1 MNPAKSDQLK
11 AIFTPRSVA
20 VIGASAKP
28 QSLGRAVFA
37 NLLFAGYNGCVYP
50 VNSKA
55 KSILGVRAYPTVL
68 DVPDEVDLAVVLV
81 PAGFVPQVLKDA
93 GRKGVK
99 GAIVISAGFKEIG
112 GGGIELERQLQS
124 VAREYGMA
132 VVGPNCFGVI
142 NTDPA
147 VSLNATF
154 SRSFPLGGKIAFI
167 SQSGAVGVAALEYAA
182 AEKIGFSKFISIGNK
197 ADIDENAVL
206 EALAD
211 DPETDVILLYLEALE
226 NPKEFVR
233 LARRISEKKPILG
246 VKSGR
251 TLEGAKA
258 AASHTGALA
267 GSDEVYDSL
276 FAQCGVLRVDTLEE
290 LFRLGVAFAK
300 QPLPRGHRVAIVTN
314 AGGPGIMATDNSVRY
329 GLELASLDPKTKSI
343 LMADLPPTVSLNN
356 PIDLIGDAD
365 ESRYQLAMQAVLADD
380 NVDGVIVICVPQ
392 MLTNLEATSKAIA
405 QQARF
410 SNKPVF
416 AVYMATGNIEDSL
429 KILEDAQ
436 IPHYRFP
443 EDAARALSA
452 MARYFHWQSR
462 PRTQVRHFDNIDR
475 EKVRAVLAKAKKAR
489 RKFLPE
495 PEAHAVLEAYGFP
508 ILRSKMVRDAAEAV
522 AAACEIG
529 FPVVL
534 KIVSPDIVHKVDV
547 GGVRLNLESE
557 TEVRDAYAELLQQV
571 TSAKND
577 VEIWGVLVQ
586 EMVRGGKETILGMK
600 RDPHFGALLMFGLG
614 GIYVEV
620 LKDVTFRIAP
630 IRELGAKNMIENI
643 KGIKLLMGYRGEPAS
658 DLDAIAESLLRLS
671 QLVTDFPEIEEMDI
685 NPLIVLPAGSGAR
698 VVDARILIADEQAP
712 TVPDF
717 PERGVSEIAQQ

>member
-1 MNPAKSDQLK
+1 VTKSEQIK
-11 AIFTPRSVA
+11 AIFAPRSVA

-50 VNSKA
+50 VNSKT
-55 KSILGVRAYPTVL
+55 KSVLGVRAYPTVL

-93 GRKGVK
+93 GRKGCK

-112 GGGIELERQLQS
+112 GSGIELEHQLQS
-124 VAREYGMA
+124 VAQEFGMA

-154 SRSFPLGGKIAFI
+154 SRNFPLGGKIAFI

-182 AEKIGFSKFISIGNK
+182 AEKIGFSKFVSIGNK
-197 ADIDENAVL
+197 ADLNENDIL
-206 EALAD
+206 EALED
-211 DPETDVILLYLEALE
+211 DPETEVILLYLEALE
-226 NPKEFVR
+226 NPREFVR

-276 FAQCGVLRVDTLEE
+276 FTQCGVLRVDTLEE
-290 LFRLGVAFAK
+290 LFRLGMAFSK
-300 QPLPRGHRVAIVTN
+300 QPLPRGNRVAIVTN
-314 AGGPGIMATDNSVRY
+314 AGGPGIMATDNSVRH
-329 GLELASLDPKTKSI
+329 GLELANLDPKTKSI
-343 LMADLPPTVSLNN
+343 LMSDLPPTVSLNN

-365 ESRYQLAMQAVLADD
+365 ESRYQLAMQAVLRDD

-392 MLTNLEATSKAIA
+392 MLTNLEATSKVIA

-416 AVYMATGNIEDSL
+416 SVYMATGNIEDSL
-429 KILEDAQ
+429 KILDDAQ
-436 IPHYRFP
+436 IPNYRFP

-452 MARYFHWQSR
+452 MAHYFHWRSR
-462 PRTQVRHFDNIDR
+462 PRTEYKHFEDVQK
-475 EKVRAVLAKAKKAR
+475 EKVQEILAKAKKER
-489 RKFLPE
+489 RRFLPE
-495 PEAHAVLEAYGFP
+495 PEAHAVLQAYGFP
-508 ILRSKMVRDAAEAV
+508 MLRSKLVQNAAEAV
-522 AAACEIG
+522 AAAQEIG

-557 TEVRDAYAELLQQV
+557 AGVKDAYSDLIEQV
-571 TSAKND
+571 TSAKDNIK
-577 VEIWGVLVQ
+577 IWGVLVQ

-630 IRELGAKNMIENI
+630 VRELGAHLMIENI
-643 KGIKLLMGYRGEPAS
+643 KGIKLLMGYRGEPPS
-658 DLDAIAESLLRLS
+658 DLEAIAQALLRLS

-698 VVDARILIADEQAP
+698 VVDARILIGENNGH
-712 TVPDF
+712 V
-717 PERGVSEIAQQ
+717 G

>member
-11 AIFTPRSVA
+11 AIFAPRSVA

-462 PRTQVRHFDNIDR
+462 PRTQVRHFEDIDR
-475 EKVRAVLAKAKKAR
+475 EKVRAVLAKAKKER

-508 ILRSKMVRDAAEAV
+508 MLRSKMVRDAAEGV

-557 TEVRDAYAELLQQV
+557 TEVRDAYAELLQRV

>member
-462 PRTQVRHFDNIDR
+462 PRTQVRHLENIDR
-475 EKVRAVLAKAKKAR
+475 EKVRAILAKAKKER

-557 TEVRDAYAELLQQV
+557 TEVRDAYAELLQRV

>member
-1 MNPAKSDQLK
+1 MTKAEQLK
-11 AIFTPRSVA
+11 TIFSPRSVA

-37 NLLFAGYNGCVYP
+37 NLLFAGYDGCVYP
-50 VNSKA
+50 VNAKA
-55 KSILGVRAYPTVL
+55 KNVLGVRAYPSVM

-93 GRKGVK
+93 GRKGCK
-99 GAIVISAGFKEIG
+99 GAIVISAGFREIG
-112 GGGIELERQLQS
+112 GNGVELERELQA
-124 VAREYGMA
+124 VACEYGMA

-142 NTDPA
+142 NTDPS

-154 SRSFPLGGKIAFI
+154 SRNFPLGGKIAFI

-182 AEKIGFSKFISIGNK
+182 AERIGFSKFISIGNK
-197 ADIDENAVL
+197 ADLDENDVL
-206 EALAD
+206 AALAD

-226 NPKEFVR
+226 NPKEFLK

-276 FAQCGVLRVDTLEE
+276 FTQCGVLRVDTLEE
-290 LFRLGVAFAK
+290 LFRLGLAFSK
-300 QPLPRGHRVAIVTN
+300 QPLPRGNRVAIVTN
-314 AGGPGIMATDNSVRY
+314 AGGPGIMATDNSVRH
-329 GLELASLDPKTKSI
+329 GLQLSSLDPKTRSI
-343 LMADLPPTVSLNN
+343 LTADLPPTVSLNN

-365 ESRYQLAMQAVLADD
+365 ESRYQLAMQAVLTDE

-392 MLTNLEATSKAIA
+392 MLTNLEATSKAIV

-416 AVYMATGNIEDSL
+416 AVYMATGDIEDSL

-443 EDAARALSA
+443 EDAARALGS
-452 MARYFHWQSR
+452 MARYFQWRSR
-462 PRTQVRHFDNIDR
+462 PRTEIKNFQDVQQG
-475 EKVRAVLAKAKKAR
+475 KVREILAKAKQER

-495 PEAHAVLEAYGFP
+495 PEAHAVLQAYGLP
-508 ILRSKMVRDAAEAV
+508 MLRSKMVGDSSEAV
-522 AAACEIG
+522 AAAREMG
-529 FPVVL
+529 GPVVL

-547 GGVRLNLESE
+547 GGVKLNLESE
-557 TEVRDAYAELLQQV
+557 AEVREAYDELLQQV
-571 TSAKND
+571 KAAKND
-577 VEIWGVLVQ
+577 VKIWGVLVQ

-620 LKDVTFRIAP
+620 LRDVTFRIAP
-630 IRELGAKNMIENI
+630 IRELGAQHMIENI
-643 KGIKLLMGYRGEPAS
+643 KGIKLLTGCRGEPPS
-658 DLDAIAESLLRLS
+658 DLAAIAQSLLRLS

-685 NPLIVLPAGSGAR
+685 NPLIVLPEGSGAR
-698 VVDARILIADEQAP
+698 VVDARILIAD
-712 TVPDF
+712 
-717 PERGVSEIAQQ
+717 

>member
-147 VSLNATF
+147 ISLNATF

-206 EALAD
+206 QAFAD

-233 LARRISEKKPILG
+233 LARRISERKPILG

-258 AASHTGALA
+258 ASSHTGALA

-290 LFRLGVAFAK
+290 LFRLGMAFAK

-329 GLELASLDPKTKSI
+329 GLELASLDSKTRSI

-392 MLTNLEATSKAIA
+392 MLTNLQATSKAIA

-462 PRTQVRHFDNIDR
+462 PRTQVRHFEDIDR
-475 EKVRAVLAKAKKAR
+475 EKVRAVLAKAKKER

-495 PEAHAVLEAYGFP
+495 PEAYAVMEAYGLP
-508 ILRSKMVRDAAEAV
+508 MLRSKVVRDAAGAV
-522 AAACEIG
+522 AAAREIG

-557 TEVRDAYAELLQQV
+557 TEVRDAYSELLQQV

-620 LKDVTFRIAP
+620 LRDVTFRIAP
-630 IRELGAKNMIENI
+630 IRELGAKKMIENI

-698 VVDARILIADEQAP
+698 VVDARILIADEH
-712 TVPDF
+712 
-717 PERGVSEIAQQ
+717 EHSK

>member
-1 MNPAKSDQLK
+1 
-11 AIFTPRSVA
+11 VA

-462 PRTQVRHFDNIDR
+462 PRTQVRHLENIDR
-475 EKVRAVLAKAKKAR
+475 EKVRAILAKAKKER

-508 ILRSKMVRDAAEAV
+508 MLRSKMVRDAAEAV

-529 FPVVL
+529 FTVVL

-557 TEVRDAYAELLQQV
+557 TEVRDAYAELLQRV

>member
-1 MNPAKSDQLK
+1 MAKAEQLQT
-11 AIFTPRSVA
+11 IFSPRSVA

-37 NLLFAGYNGCVYP
+37 NLLFAGYSGCVYP

-55 KSILGVRAYPTVL
+55 KSILGVRAYPTVM
-68 DVPDEVDLAVVLV
+68 DVPDDVELAVILV

-93 GRKGVK
+93 GRKGCK

-112 GGGIELERQLQS
+112 GSGIELERHLQA
-124 VAREYGMA
+124 VAQEYGMA

-142 NTDPA
+142 NTDPV

-154 SRSFPLGGKIAFI
+154 SRNFPLGGKIAFI

-197 ADIDENAVL
+197 ADINENDVL
-206 EALAD
+206 NALAD

-226 NPKEFVR
+226 NPKEFLQ

-290 LFRLGVAFAK
+290 LFRLGLAFAK
-300 QPLPRGHRVAIVTN
+300 QPLPRGNRVAIVTN
-314 AGGPGIMATDNSVRY
+314 AGGPGIMATDNAVRY
-329 GLELASLDPKTKSI
+329 GLQLASLDPKTKSI
-343 LMADLPPTVSLNN
+343 MMADLPPTVSLNN

-365 ESRYQLAMQAVLADD
+365 ESRYQLAMQAVLTDD

-452 MARYFHWQSR
+452 MARYSQWRSR
-462 PRTQVRHFDNIDR
+462 PRTETRHFDDIQP
-475 EKVRAVLAKAKKAR
+475 EKVREILTKAKKER

-495 PEAHAVLEAYGFP
+495 PEAHAVLQAYGLP
-508 ILRSKMVRDAAEAV
+508 MLRSKMVRDSAEAV
-522 AAACEIG
+522 IAAKEIG

-547 GGVRLNLESE
+547 GGVMLNLESE
-557 TEVRDAYAELLQQV
+557 TDVRDAYTELLQQV
-571 TSAKND
+571 KAAKND

-600 RDPHFGALLMFGLG
+600 RDPHFGALMMFGLG

-620 LKDVTFRIAP
+620 LRDVTFRIAP
-630 IRELGAKNMIENI
+630 IRELGARHMIENI
-643 KGIKLLMGYRGEPAS
+643 KGIKLLTGCRGEPPS
-658 DLDAIAESLLRLS
+658 DLDAIAQSLMRLS

-698 VVDARILIADEQAP
+698 VVDARILIADESAL
-712 TVPDF
+712 
-717 PERGVSEIAQQ
+717 

>member
-1 MNPAKSDQLK
+1 MTVNNPEHLK
-11 AIFTPRSVA
+11 GIFAPRSVA

-50 VNSKA
+50 VNSKT
-55 KSILGVRAYPTVL
+55 KSVLGVRAYPTVL

-93 GRKGVK
+93 GRKGCK

-112 GGGIELERQLQS
+112 GSGIELEHQLQA
-124 VAREYGMA
+124 VAQEYGIA

-142 NTDPA
+142 NTDKS

-154 SRSFPLGGKIAFI
+154 SRNFPLRGKIAFI

-197 ADIDENAVL
+197 ADLNENDVL
-206 EALAD
+206 EALED
-211 DPETDVILLYLEALE
+211 DPETEVILLYLEALE
-226 NPKEFVR
+226 NPREFVR

-290 LFRLGVAFAK
+290 LFRLGMAFAK
-300 QPLPRGHRVAIVTN
+300 QPLPRGNRVAIVTN
-314 AGGPGIMATDNSVRY
+314 AGGPGIMATDNSVRH
-329 GLELASLDPKTKSI
+329 GLELAKLDPKTKSI
-343 LMADLPPTVSLNN
+343 LMSNLPPTVSLNN

-365 ESRYQLAMQAVLADD
+365 ESRYQLAMQAVLSDN

-405 QQARF
+405 QQSRF

-416 AVYMATGNIEDSL
+416 SVYMATGDIEDSL

-436 IPHYRFP
+436 IPNYRFP

-452 MARYFHWQSR
+452 MVRHFYWRSR
-462 PRTQVRHFDNIDR
+462 PRTEYRRFADVQPD
-475 EKVRAVLAKAKKAR
+475 KVKEILSRAR
-489 RKFLPE
+489 QEGRKFLPE
-495 PEAHAVLEAYGFP
+495 PEAHAVLKAYGLP
-508 ILRSKMVRDAAEAV
+508 MSRSKLVQNEAEAV
-522 AAACEIG
+522 SAASEIG
-529 FPVVL
+529 YPVVM

-547 GGVRLNLESE
+547 GGVRLNLQSGAD
-557 TEVRDAYAELLQQV
+557 VKKAYNELIPQV
-571 TSAKND
+571 QAARQGVK
-577 VEIWGVLVQ
+577 IWGVLIQ
-586 EMVRGGKETILGMK
+586 EMVRNGKETILGMK
-600 RDPHFGALLMFGLG
+600 RDPHFGPLLMFGLG

-620 LKDVTFRIAP
+620 FRDVVFRMAP
-630 IRELGAKNMIENI
+630 IRELGARNMIEGI
-643 KGIKLLMGYRGEPAS
+643 KGVRLLKGFRGEPPS
-658 DLDAIAESLLRLS
+658 DVEAIAESLERLS

-685 NPLIVLPAGSGAR
+685 NPLIVLTAGSGAR
-698 VVDARILIADEQAP
+698 VVDARILIGENGGQAIQNP
-712 TVPDF
+712 
-717 PERGVSEIAQQ
+717 G

>member
-1 MNPAKSDQLK
+1 MNLAKSDQLK
-11 AIFTPRSVA
+11 SIFAPRSVA

-28 QSLGRAVFA
+28 QSLGRAVFS
-37 NLLFAGYNGCVYP
+37 NLLFAGYDGCVYP
-50 VNSKA
+50 VNTKA
-55 KSILGVRAYPTVL
+55 KNVLGVRAYPTVM

-81 PAGFVPQVLKDA
+81 PAGYVPQVLKDA
-93 GRKGVK
+93 GRKGCK

-112 GGGIELERQLQS
+112 GSGIELERQLQS

-154 SRSFPLGGKIAFI
+154 SRSFPLGGNIAFI

-182 AEKIGFSKFISIGNK
+182 GEKIGFSKFISVGNK
-197 ADIDENAVL
+197 ADIYENDVL

-211 DPETDVILLYLEALE
+211 DPMTDVILLYIEALE
-226 NPKEFVR
+226 NPKEFVN

-251 TLEGAKA
+251 TREGAKA
-258 AASHTGALA
+258 AASHTGALS

-276 FAQCGVLRVDTLEE
+276 FAQCGVLRVDTLED
-290 LFRLGVAFAK
+290 LFRFGMAFAH
-300 QPLPRGHRVAIVTN
+300 QPLPRGRRVAIVTN
-314 AGGPGIMATDNSVRY
+314 AGGPGIMATDNCIRH
-329 GLELASLDPKTKSI
+329 GLELAGLSDKTKSI
-343 LMADLPPTVSLNN
+343 LAADLPPSVSLNN
-356 PIDLIGDAD
+356 PIDLVGDAD

-392 MLTNLEATSKAIA
+392 MLTNLEATSKVIVG
-405 QQARF
+405 QARF

-416 AVYMATGNIEDSL
+416 CVYMATGDIEDSL
-429 KILEDAQ
+429 RILEDAK

-452 MARYFHWQSR
+452 MAHYVQWRTR
-462 PRTQVRHFDNIDR
+462 PRTEIMHFDDVR
-475 EKVRAVLAKAKKAR
+475 PDKVREILVKAKSEGR
-489 RKFLPE
+489 RFLPE
-495 PEAHAVLEAYGFP
+495 PEAHAVLQAYGLP
-508 ILRSKMVRDAAEAV
+508 MLRSKLVRNEEEVV
-522 AAACEIG
+522 AAAREIG

-547 GGVRLNLESE
+547 GGVKLDLKSESD
-557 TEVRDAYAELLQQV
+557 VKDAYTELLQQV
-571 TSAKND
+571 KTSKHD

-600 RDPHFGALLMFGLG
+600 RDHQFGPLLMFGLG

-620 LKDVTFRIAP
+620 LRDVTFRIAP
-630 IRELGAKNMIENI
+630 IRELGARHMIENI
-643 KGIKLLMGYRGEPAS
+643 KGIKLLMGYRGEPPS
-658 DLDAIAESLLRLS
+658 DIDAIAQCLLRLS
-671 QLVTDFPEIEEMDI
+671 QLVTEFPEIEEMDI
-685 NPLIVLPAGSGAR
+685 NPLIVLSAGSGAR
-698 VVDARILIADEQAP
+698 VVDARILIADEQ
-712 TVPDF
+712 THSVTDF
-717 PERGVSEIAQQ
+717 PERMLVQR

>member
-1 MNPAKSDQLK
+1 MTKSEQIK
-11 AIFTPRSVA
+11 AIFSPRSVA
-20 VIGASAKP
+20 VIGASAKQ

-37 NLLFAGYNGCVYP
+37 NLLFAGYSGCVYP
-50 VNSKA
+50 VNSKT
-55 KSILGVRAYPTVL
+55 KSVLGVRAYPTVL

-93 GRKGVK
+93 GCKGCR

-112 GGGIELERQLQS
+112 GSGIELEHQLQA
-124 VAREYGMA
+124 VAQEYGIA

-147 VSLNATF
+147 ISLNATF
-154 SRSFPLGGKIAFI
+154 SRNFPLGGRIAFV
-167 SQSGAVGVAALEYAA
+167 SQSGAIGVAALEYAA

-197 ADIDENAVL
+197 ADLNENDVL

-211 DPETDVILLYLEALE
+211 DPQTDVILLYLEALE
-226 NPKEFVR
+226 NPREFVN

-276 FAQCGVLRVDTLEE
+276 FTQCGVLRVDTLEE
-290 LFRLGVAFAK
+290 LFRLGMAFAK
-300 QPLPRGHRVAIVTN
+300 QPLPRGNRVAIVTN

-329 GLELASLDPKTKSI
+329 GLELAELSPKTKSI
-343 LMADLPPTVSLNN
+343 LSTDLPPTVSLNN

-365 ESRYQLAMQAVLADD
+365 EGRYKLAMQAVLSDD

-410 SNKPVF
+410 SSKPVF
-416 AVYMATGNIEDSL
+416 SVYMATGDIENSL
-429 KILEDAQ
+429 KILEDAD
-436 IPHYRFP
+436 IPNYRFP

-452 MARYFHWQSR
+452 MARHQNWLSR
-462 PRTQVRHFDNIDR
+462 PRTEYKRFEDVQKERVRDI
-475 EKVRAVLAKAKKAR
+475 LTKAKKER
-489 RKFLPE
+489 RRFLPE
-495 PEAHAVLEAYGFP
+495 PEAHAVLQAYGFP
-508 ILRSKMVRDAAEAV
+508 VLRSKLVRDADDAV
-522 AAACEIG
+522 AAALVIG

-547 GGVRLNLESE
+547 GGVKLNLESE
-557 TEVRDAYAELLQQV
+557 GDVRDAYGELIQQV
-571 TSAKND
+571 TSARDNIQ
-577 VEIWGVLVQ
+577 IWGVLVQ

-614 GIYVEV
+614 GIYVEI

-630 IRELGAKNMIENI
+630 VRELGAHLMIENI
-643 KGIKLLMGYRGEPAS
+643 KSIKLLMGYRGEPPS
-658 DLDAIAESLLRLS
+658 DLEAIAQSLLRLS

-698 VVDARILIADEQAP
+698 VVDARILI
-712 TVPDF
+712 
-717 PERGVSEIAQQ
+717 GG